1 MIIDV
6 DLEEWSGS
14 RVIRERDASYRRLSA
29 ADFNDRPARLT
40 PRQCVFYSN
49 LMRLAIA
56 LKSLEIPVDFELPNG
71 TPLFLDRGCIKIA
84 EHAGFI
90 VPLQDAPSG
99 TLEHI
104 RLAWGIDW
112 ESQSN

>member
-6 DLEEWSGS
+6 DLEEWPGS
-14 RVIRERDASYRRLSA
+14 PVIRERKTTYRRQPA
-29 ADFNDRPARLT
+29 ADFGDEPAKLT
-40 PRQCVFYSN
+40 PRQRVFYSN

-56 LKSLEIPVDFELPNG
+56 LESVEIPVDFELPNG
-71 TPLFLDRGCIKIA
+71 TPVFLDRGCIKIA

-90 VPLQDAPSG
+90 EPLQNGRSE

-112 ESQSN
+112 L